1 MHLTA
6 LRLPNGM
13 RHPKRI
19 VPDLSASR
27 SSDIDKGIADVHF
40 STQACVTPAASCPSS
55 GVCFAAPSDLRSAR
69 ASFRR
74 SSSSLLA
81 EFDSSVLK
89 FSSSLS
95 FKNPSAFSQCWR
107 QARSQMHGWGLF
119 ANEFIPPG
127 QRITEYAFSGML
139 ISALLPIYNRL
150 PRHVHFASFLTR
162 RQVHGGAVATL
173 RQRPQR
179 DALPG

>member
-1 MHLTA
+1 
-6 LRLPNGM
+6 M

-19 VPDLSASR
+19 IRDLPDSCSSKLDNGSA
-27 SSDIDKGIADVHF
+27 ALQLNP
-40 STQACVTPAASCPSS
+40 QACHAPDASSS
-55 GVCFAAPSDLRSAR
+55 TCGVGFGTPSDLRSAR

-81 EFDSSVLK
+81 EFDSSALK

-107 QARSQMHGWGLF
+107 QGRSQMHGWGLF

-127 QRITEYAFSGML
+127 QRITEYAPHA
-139 ISALLPIYNRL
+139 IS
-150 PRHVHFASFLTR
+150 F
-162 RQVHGGAVATL
+162 
-173 RQRPQR
+173 
-179 DALPG
+179 